1 MKKFLTVLYLIIGL
15 NTLYAWVY
23 PEHRQISIVAIQNL
37 DIERR
42 SILEDIWANARIG
55 YESRLSELTADTTL
69 GVNPMFI
76 DFASWAAISGDHSCS
91 AENMLETVL
100 NSKWILD
107 VADIAAELK
116 IGLAEAK
123 TRSELIN
130 ALRDSDIKF
139 QRADPEYATRAGSN
153 NVHFL
158 IALPNVNTTEEE
170 YLIKCHTKGIE
181 LNALGAFTLYHVSAL
196 VKAARLSQGNLTSEE
211 RSALSLSALADEAFA
226 LHFLQDVFAAGHAAG
241 TWGDASQRKGTHD
254 YYNEQGL
261 KVSTWEGNR
270 YVLTGDAYMRM
281 EDANLAAVAVKLSIE
296 QLIDITSG
304 KISSDKLINND
315 PQFTPDSFNVCKINY
330 MPELKSDLD
339 FFTPLLVDILV
350 QTPVPGLTAGLGDLP
365 RFKAELGM
373 FIGVVPAIYG
383 NTVSGGFGKNQDTPG
398 GVGGIEAAVRFG
410 IGLEGVLNES
420 GDGLIFLDLGWQQNG
435 ASTMK
440 FGETPGSVQ
449 AGAIT
454 AAIPGRDAWSLR
466 LRLPFWLLPL
476 DMVILSP
483 VLALTSPEAL
493 VKVGT
498 QAVNGGLIPWQT
510 GIATSIG
517 RFQFILG
524 REIAVSFYG
533 GGDQK
538 DAIIV
543 AIDAFL
549 MIRRPPRST
558 QLEFPVVEYRPFR
571 TFSTD
576 QSSSLVIQLQFGVDI
591 PHSASVLAQQGDPV
605 PELQPV
611 WYIGLRTA
619 FDWRYYF

>member
-1 MKKFLTVLYLIIGL
+1 MKKSIIVLYFILGINISYG
-15 NTLYAWVY
+15 WVY
-23 PEHRQISIVAIQNL
+23 PEHRTIATIAIQNL
-37 DIERR
+37 NLERR
-42 SILEDIWANARIG
+42 AIIDELWASARIG
-55 YESRLSELTADTTL
+55 YESRLSEQVIDTNL
-69 GVNPMFI
+69 IEKSNHL
-76 DFASWAAISGDHSCS
+76 DFASWSGISGDHSCS
-91 AENMLETVL
+91 PENMLENVL
-100 NSKWILD
+100 DTKWILD
-107 VADIAAELK
+107 VADIAAKLK

-158 IALPNVNTTEEE
+158 IALPNVNTTAEE
-170 YLIKCHTKGIE
+170 YLIKCLSEGSE
-181 LNALGAFTLYHVSAL
+181 LNALGAYTHFHISAL
-196 VKAARLSQGNLTSEE
+196 LKAARLSQGNLTAEE
-211 RSALSLSALADEAFA
+211 RSAITLSALADEAFA

-270 YVLTGDAYMRM
+270 YVLTGDAYMRI
-281 EDANLAAVAVKLSIE
+281 EDANVATVAVKLSIE
-296 QLIDITSG
+296 QLIDIASE
-304 KISSDKLINND
+304 KIPSEKITNNN
-315 PQFTPDSFNVCKINY
+315 PLFTPDSFNVCKNNY
-330 MPELKSDLD
+330 MPKLEVDSD
-339 FFTPLLVDILV
+339 FFTPLLVDVLV
-350 QTPVPGLTAGLGDLP
+350 QTPVPGLTTGLGDLP

-373 FIGVVPAIYG
+373 FIGVVPGIYG
-383 NTVSGGFGKNQDTPG
+383 NTVSGGFGTNQDNPG

-420 GDGLIFLDLGWQQNG
+420 GDGLIFLDLGWRQSG

-440 FGETPGSVQ
+440 FGETPGLFQ

-454 AAIPGRDAWSLR
+454 AAIPGRDSWSLR
-466 LRLPFWLLPL
+466 LRLPFWLFPL
-476 DMVILSP
+476 DMLILTP
-483 VLALTSPEAL
+483 VLAITSPEAL

-543 AIDAFL
+543 PIDAENATL
-549 MIRRPPRST
+549 ITYRST

-591 PHSASVLAQQGDPV
+591 PHSESVIAPEDATV
-605 PELQPV
+605 PELKPV
-611 WYIGLRTA
+611 WFVGLRTA